1 MRKVPILVAFVIAAV
16 PLLAQTPPTTPPQ
29 TPPPTQ
35 TPPPVPTPTPTPA
48 QTPAPTPSPATPEQT
63 PAATPAPDAPA
74 KPTGP
79 VRDRIIE
86 RIVVKVNGEIFTQT
100 DLEQRQIEALR
111 AKNQQVNAA
120 ADLQN
125 DATLRAAL
133 ATITPDIL
141 MNAVDELLLVQHG
154 REQGYS
160 LSDQQFQ
167 SIVDSVKKEN
177 KLDDQQ
183 LKVALAQEGLTLDS
197 YRQMMERQ
205 AIVSYVQRQEIM
217 TKATLTDEEARQ
229 YYDTHKSEFMKPAK
243 MTLRQM
249 TVNVPTETRDGQQVF
264 NVAADDAA
272 KAKIEQARARV
283 QKGESFATVAGEM
296 SDSAD
301 KANGGLIGD
310 VILDQMNPDLRAKLE
325 NLRPGETTEPMR
337 VKGAYQMFEVDTK
350 SPSEVEVF
358 DKVREKISQKVY
370 AERLDGETQ
379 KFLEKLRGTALI
391 EWKDDNYKAMY
402 EKAITS
408 KNGKSGS

>member
-1 MRKVPILVAFVIAAV
+1 MRKVLTLVAVVIAAV
-16 PLLAQTPPTTPPQ
+16 PLLAQTPPPQTPPP

-35 TPPPVPTPTPTPA
+35 TPPPVPTPTPTA
-48 QTPAPTPSPATPEQT
+48 APTPTPTPEQK
-63 PAATPAPDAPA
+63 PAATPEATAPA

-79 VRDRIIE
+79 LRDRIIE

-111 AKNQQVNAA
+111 QKNQQVNAA

-133 ATITPDIL
+133 ATITPDLLI
-141 MNAVDELLLVQHG
+141 NAVDELLLVQHG

-205 AIVSYVQRQEIM
+205 AIVTYVQRQEIM
-217 TKATLTDEEARQ
+217 NKATLTDEEARQ

-249 TVNVPTETRDGQQVF
+249 TINVPTETRDGQQVF

-325 NLRPGETTEPMR
+325 SLRPGETTEPVR
-337 VKGAYQMFEVDTK
+337 VKGGYQMFEVDSK
-350 SPSEVEVF
+350 NPAEVEAF

-402 EKAITS
+402 DKAIAS
-408 KNGKSGS
+408 KNGK

>member
-1 MRKVPILVAFVIAAV
+1 MRKVLSLLAVVIAAV
-16 PLLAQTPPTTPPQ
+16 PLLAQTPPPGQ
-29 TPPPTQ
+29 TPP
-35 TPPPVPTPTPTPA
+35 TPPPASQTPPA
-48 QTPAPTPSPATPEQT
+48 QTPAPTPAPG
-63 PAATPAPDAPA
+63 PAAPVQ
-74 KPTGP
+74 PTGP
-79 VRDRIIE
+79 LRDRIIE
-86 RIVVKVNGEIFTQT
+86 RIVVKVNGEAFTQT

-111 AKNQQVNAA
+111 QKNQQVNAA

-141 MNAVDELLLVQHG
+141 VNAVDELLLVQHG

-160 LSDQQFQ
+160 LSDDQFKN
-167 SIVDSVKKEN
+167 IVDSVKKEN

-205 AIVSYVQRQEIM
+205 AIVTYVQRQEIM
-217 TKATLTDEEARQ
+217 SKATLTDEEARQ
-229 YYDTHKSEFMKPAK
+229 YYDTHKNEFMKPAT

-283 QKGESFATVAGEM
+283 QKGEPFATVAGEM
-296 SDSAD
+296 SDSPD
-301 KANGGLIGD
+301 KANGGLIGT
-310 VILDQMNPDLRAKLE
+310 VNLDQMNPDLRAKLE
-325 NLRPGETTEPMR
+325 NLKVGETTEPLR
-337 VKGAYQMFEVDTK
+337 VKGGYQVFEVDAR
-350 SPSEVEVF
+350 SVSEVEAF
-358 DKVREKISQKVY
+358 DKVRDKISQKVY

-379 KFLEKLRGTALI
+379 KFLDRLRGTALI
-391 EWKDDNYKAMY
+391 EWKDDTYKGMY
-402 EKAITS
+402 EKAIAA
-408 KNGKSGS
+408 KNGKSGSSGS

>member
-1 MRKVPILVAFVIAAV
+1 MRKALTLVAVVIAAV

-35 TPPPVPTPTPTPA
+35 TPPPVPTPTPT
-48 QTPAPTPSPATPEQT
+48 QTPPPTPSPVPTPQQA
-63 PAATPAPDAPA
+63 PAATTASAAPA

-79 VRDRIIE
+79 LRDRIIE

-111 AKNQQVNAA
+111 AKNQQVNGA

-133 ATITPDIL
+133 TTITPDIL

-205 AIVSYVQRQEIM
+205 AIVTYVQRQEIM

-283 QKGESFATVAGEM
+283 QKGESFATVAGEL

-325 NLRPGETTEPMR
+325 NLRPGETTEPVR
-337 VKGAYQMFEVDTK
+337 VKGGYQMFEVDSK

-358 DKVREKISQKVY
+358 DKVRDKISQKVY

-402 EKAITS
+402 DKAIAT
-408 KNGKSGS
+408 KNGKSGL